1 MITREDMKR
10 WLGENTTL
18 SESSVYKYAHAAETI
33 SKDMY
38 AKGVIPISLFE
49 MSPIQIDVYMPVILS
64 DPDFVKKNSTGNKMY
79 SNALKQFRNFRIDVS
94 EYPMTAEEIQSAIPN
109 YDTMEDTER
118 QAIVKSR
125 IGQGRFKK
133 LLLEKY
139 HERCMITGIT
149 QKKLLIASHIKPW
162 SVCDNRERLSV
173 NNGFILSPTYDRLFD
188 TGLIS
193 FENSGKIVL
202 SHLLTLAD
210 KEKLSLAPSSVYD
223 IQANT
228 EPNYTLEYHRD
239 VVFIK

>member
-33 SKDMY
+33 SREML
-38 AKGVIPISLFE
+38 AKGVIPIDLFE

-64 DPDFVKKNSTGNKMY
+64 DPDFIKKNSTGNKMY

-202 SHLLTLAD
+202 SHLLSPAD
-210 KEKLSLAPSSVYD
+210 KEKLFLAPGTVYE
-223 IQANT
+223 IQANP
-228 EPNYTLEYHRD
+228 ELNHNLEYHRD